1 MREVYKGIVRGR
13 QVELED
19 DALLPEGTRVQ
30 VIPEGLAAETSA
42 LRNWLQEARQL
53 RAQLSLGSDS
63 AEILRE
69 IRQERA
75 GR

>member
-19 DALLPEGTRVQ
+19 DALLPEGTRVK
-30 VIPEGLAAETSA
+30 VIPEGLAVETSS
-42 LRNWLQEARQL
+42 LRNWLHEARQL
-53 RAQLSLGSDS
+53 RAQLSPGSDS

-69 IRQERA
+69 IRQERT

>member
-19 DALLPEGTRVQ
+19 DALLPEGTRVK
-30 VIPEGLAAETSA
+30 VIPEGLAVETSS
-42 LRNWLQEARQL
+42 LRNWLHEARQL

-69 IRQERA
+69 IRQERT